1 MQHLFF
7 SVLQLRVAGPSVDRH
22 SVISQTCRASRKADR
37 HLSFEGLQFL
47 VSSDRGFE
55 HRFRVRG
62 VEQIMLSDVG
72 ILTILGFV
80 FEAILVPGGLKFEPQ
95 GAQNASKRLPKVTPQ
110 TPWGPSWCPDGAEV
124 DF

>member
-1 MQHLFF
+1 M
-7 SVLQLRVAGPSVDRH
+7 RVAGPSVDRH

-37 HLSFEGLQFL
+37 NLSFEGLQFL
-47 VSSDRGFE
+47 LRRDHGFK
-55 HRFRVRG
+55 HRIRVRR

-95 GAQNASKRLPKVTPQ
+95 GAQNAPKSVPKVIPQ
-110 TPWGPSWCPDGAEV
+110 TALGPSWCPGGAEV